1 MVQSAGVGI
10 KDLGVNRRAVLPLL
24 KQLRTRLRLPDLGRL
39 IDGVLDIRRI
49 RHLEGRP
56 EIDIV
61 KPLDQRVR
69 NPDFLIKHLR
79 RVIRVREDIR
89 AVEVDL
95 DFVYLVQRS
104 GGRLRVPAEQHRIG
118 HNTDHKRDPRRRE
131 CEKPH

>member
-1 MVQSAGVGI
+1 M
-10 KDLGVNRRAVLPLL
+10 
-24 KQLRTRLRLPDLGRL
+24 
-39 IDGVLDIRRI
+39 
-49 RHLEGRP
+49 
-56 EIDIV
+56 

-95 DFVYLVQRS
+95 DFVYLVQRG

-131 CEKPH
+131 CEKPHREAVKLLNLHRKYFRIFAALNRADNCRKIR